1 VLVEIGRLFG
11 DAADHDAIAEHVEH
25 QDCQRWSLLRLG
37 GRRPAT
43 LVAEMFEGGGFTGPE
58 TPLIGPRDFPI
69 NVLGCY
75 RFPLAPKLPDWFEAA

>member
-1 VLVEIGRLFG
+1 MLVEIGRLLG

-58 TPLIGPRDFPI
+58 TSSLA
-69 NVLGCY
+69 
-75 RFPLAPKLPDWFEAA
+75 PLAPKLPDWFEAA